1 MRKTRVRFAPSPT
14 GPLHMGGVRT
24 ALYNYLYAKQR
35 GGTFIIRIED
45 TDSQRFVKGAEEY
58 ILESLN
64 WCGITPDEGVEN
76 GKIVEHPSE
85 KHPHAPYRQS
95 QRRDMYKKY
104 AMQLID
110 SGNAYYSFDTS
121 EELENRRKEC
131 ENKGETFIYNSTT
144 RNSLKNSL
152 TLSKEETKSLLN
164 QTDNWVIRF
173 KVPEN
178 TTLTI
183 FDQIR
188 GEIHIDTNTLD
199 DKVLWKCI
207 DKLPTYHLA
216 NVVDDKYMEISDV
229 IRGEEW
235 LPSLPLHFLL
245 YKALGWEE
253 YRPNFAHLSL
263 LLKPDGKGKLSKRDG
278 ERLGFPV
285 FPLEWRGENGEI
297 FKGYRE
303 DGYYPEAFINILALL
318 GWNPGTEQ
326 EILCLDELINL
337 FSLDRVVKSGAKFN
351 LEKAKWFNQEYLRKK
366 DISELVKEFKEIL
379 TNKGISKE
387 YEYVYRVVELIKERA
402 SFVKEFWDLS
412 NYFFEAPIQYD
423 QKVVDKFWKDDIPNN
438 ITKIYNELEICND
451 FSVSNIERLISET
464 IKENNWKMGPMMNSL
479 RLILV
484 GESKGPSI
492 ADIISIIGKE
502 ETIKRL
508 KRGLEAI

>member
-1 MRKTRVRFAPSPT
+1 M
-14 GPLHMGGVRT
+14 
-24 ALYNYLYAKQR
+24 
-35 GGTFIIRIED
+35 
-45 TDSQRFVKGAEEY
+45 
-58 ILESLN
+58 
-64 WCGITPDEGVEN
+64 
-76 GKIVEHPSE
+76 
-85 KHPHAPYRQS
+85 
-95 QRRDMYKKY
+95 
-104 AMQLID
+104 
-110 SGNAYYSFDTS
+110 
-121 EELENRRKEC
+121 
-131 ENKGETFIYNSTT
+131 
-144 RNSLKNSL
+144 
-152 TLSKEETKSLLN
+152 
-164 QTDNWVIRF
+164 
-173 KVPEN
+173 
-178 TTLTI
+178 
-183 FDQIR
+183 
-188 GEIHIDTNTLD
+188 
-199 DKVLWKCI
+199 
-207 DKLPTYHLA
+207 
-216 NVVDDKYMEISDV
+216 VDDKYMEISDV

-326 EILCLDELINL
+326 EILCLEELINL

-379 TNKGISKE
+379 IKKGISKE
-387 YEYVYRVVELIKERA
+387 DEFIYRVVELIKERA

-412 NYFFEAPIQYD
+412 NYFFEAPIHYD

-438 ITKIYNELEICND
+438 ITRIYNELEICND

-492 ADIISIIGKE
+492 ADIISIIGKD